1 VNRIASSLL
10 ALAGAAALGGCNLDL
25 DLFDDTC
32 IIGPCYSGGGGG
44 YETYVVGFPYRR
56 VDRSTTA
63 AGDGYAGRLVVGD
76 TFTLQ
81 LVAGR
86 DPSLPDVDTVQVH
99 RWTVTDTAVA
109 EIASRPGGAGHFTAK
124 APGTVQVVT
133 DGKYAQ
139 VWACEAGGCSR
150 VSEIF
155 ITP

>member
-1 VNRIASSLL
+1 MNRLASSFL
-10 ALAGAAALGGCNLDL
+10 ALAGAAVLGGCDLDL
-25 DLFDDTC
+25 DLFDDAC
-32 IIGPCYSGGGGG
+32 IIGPCYSGGGG

-63 AGDGYAGRLVVGD
+63 AGGGYAGRLAVGD

-109 EIASRPGGAGHFTAK
+109 EIASRPRGAGHFTAK
-124 APGTVQVVT
+124 SPGTVQVGA
-133 DGKYAQ
+133 DGRYAQ
-139 VWACEAGGCSR
+139 VWACEAGSCSR
-150 VSEIF
+150 VSEIV
-155 ITP
+155 ITR